1 MIDEFRS
8 GESKLVLSNLTLLEL
23 SLAPKHVQ
31 TALDDIS
38 QENIEYVETTRE
50 AAELAERYIEDGAIG
65 SANIVDARHI
75 AIATVS
81 QVDALVSWN
90 FNHVVKLWRIKQ
102 YNAVNQRQ
110 GYPSLEI
117 HTPMAVIEHD

>member
-1 MIDEFRS
+1 MSRRIYSDTSVIGGCFDPEFEYASRRLIDEFRS

-81 QVDALVSWN
+81 QVDALVS
-90 FNHVVKLWRIKQ
+90 
-102 YNAVNQRQ
+102 
-110 GYPSLEI
+110 
-117 HTPMAVIEHD
+117 